1 MEVGVDRLEPVGE
14 VEIGKAS
21 HGWDEDDA
29 EEEVRGVEPEEDKE
43 DEELRLRE
51 LVKDV
56 AGMDDACDGA

>member
-1 MEVGVDRLEPVGE
+1 M
-14 VEIGKAS
+14 
-21 HGWDEDDA
+21 

-56 AGMDDACDGA
+56 AGMDDACEGA